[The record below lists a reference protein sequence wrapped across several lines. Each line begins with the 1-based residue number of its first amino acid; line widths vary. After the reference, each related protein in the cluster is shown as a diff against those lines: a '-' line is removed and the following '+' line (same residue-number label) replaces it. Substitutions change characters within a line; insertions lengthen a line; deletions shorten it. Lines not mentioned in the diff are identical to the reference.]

1 MANKSRV
8 PMQVSPVFE
17 KKIKQLQEKIMKKQ
31 GKNIS
36 LRDLTE
42 RISIAEDFEKL
53 ENSILRNSV
62 IDLKINLDIRRKK

>member
-8 PMQVSPVFE
+8 PMQVSPEFE
-17 KKIKQLQEKIMKKQ
+17 KKMKGLQEKIMKRQ

-42 RISIAEDFEKL
+42 RISKVEDFTKL
-53 ENSILRNSV
+53 ENAILRNNQ
-62 IDLKINLDIRRKK
+62 IEIGINFDMRRKK

>member
-1 MANKSRV
+1 MVNKSRV

-17 KKIKQLQEKIMKKQ
+17 KRIKNLQSEIMRKQ

-42 RISIAEDFEKL
+42 NISTIASFDAL
-53 ENSILRNSV
+53 EREILKV
-62 IDLKINLDIRRKK
+62 DVVDLKINLDRRRKK